1 MITKLCDPDYNVY
14 TGDVHP
20 KPEGAAT
27 NLRSAGFHIHLG
39 YDNFNTQTSLLLIRY
54 LDMYLGIPSVVYDRD
69 TERRSLYGKAG
80 SFRLQPWGL
89 EWRSMSSAMQAD
101 EEKLNIVWTGIQNAI
116 YAYNHGLPLID
127 SEVVMDVINNGKLA
141 SAKRLIKKYNLL
153 APLGE

>member
-1 MITKLCDPDYNVY
+1 
-14 TGDVHP
+14 
-20 KPEGAAT
+20 
-27 NLRSAGFHIHLG
+27 
-39 YDNFNTQTSLLLIRY
+39 
-54 LDMYLGIPSVVYDRD
+54 MYLGIPSVVYDRD

-127 SEVVMDVINNGKLA
+127 SEVVMNVINNGKLA